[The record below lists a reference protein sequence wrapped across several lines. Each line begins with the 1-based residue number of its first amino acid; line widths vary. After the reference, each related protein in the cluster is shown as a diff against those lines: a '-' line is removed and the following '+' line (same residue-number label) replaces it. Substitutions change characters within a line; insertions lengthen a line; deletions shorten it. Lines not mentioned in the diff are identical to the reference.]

1 MSATIRGKDV
11 LEGSLTLPLRG
22 VWVADLDVN
31 ATSLATGAASLSY
44 VVNGAATTF
53 QGTIVESSPFGG
65 RVKVRLVG
73 GAGKMSNELPALGYG
88 QVPASTIVRDVVVAA
103 SEALADGVADEL
115 RDTLLPSWHRAK
127 GSGTRALTD
136 LAEHLGVGFRMLAN
150 GTVWLGKE
158 TWTQAKAP
166 FEIHGP
172 DANGLAV
179 YGPVRPDL
187 VPGTNLA
194 GKRVSAVEFSFSGSL
209 RANVTLLKD
218 ASGNSDRAKKA
229 QSAFVKQ
236 HLPEYERKDLYEAR
250 VIAQR
255 SDGTLDLKCDNPLI
269 GDAPGTPIYHGIPG
283 CSVKVAVNA
292 RVKVGFDSASPTGR
306 FCGLWK
312 TDAEALEL
320 TVTCPKVTIVADE
333 VYLGAGEGRTLREGD
348 LVMLPV
354 GAAGTPTPMPLMYAP
369 SVVDAGPPGAGH
381 SVVKT

>member
-229 QSAFVKQ
+229 QSAFVKHRAALRRHSGPQ
-236 HLPEYERKDLYEAR
+236 VRQPADRGRAWNTDLPRHPWLLGQGGR
-250 VIAQR
+250 QR
-255 SDGTLDLKCDNPLI
+255 P
-269 GDAPGTPIYHGIPG
+269 
-283 CSVKVAVNA
+283 
-292 RVKVGFDSASPTGR
+292 
-306 FCGLWK
+306 
-312 TDAEALEL
+312 
-320 TVTCPKVTIVADE
+320 
-333 VYLGAGEGRTLREGD
+333 GEGWIRLGITHRTLLRPLEDRRRGPRAHRDVPEGD
-348 LVMLPV
+348 DCRRRGLPRRW
-354 GAAGTPTPMPLMYAP
+354 
-369 SVVDAGPPGAGH
+369 
-381 SVVKT
+381 